1 MPITVMLDAGHYGKY
16 NRSPVVGDY
25 YESIAMWKLHLLLK
39 AELEAWG
46 FAVKTTREKQEKDM
60 EVYQRGKAA
69 KGCDLFLSLHSNAC
83 DDETVDRV
91 EVYRPF
97 DGGDDSVELG
107 RALANGIALCMDV
120 PVGKVRTRESKEYP
134 GTEYYGVLRG
144 ASKAGVPLYFIIE
157 HSFHTNKR
165 AARWLMEESN
175 LRALAKAEAAILAG
189 FYGLSLPGDV
199 NGDGKLS
206 TADYLLLKKG
216 LFGSRPLTEE
226 EKKSADVNADGK
238 INTADYLLLKKKL
251 MD

>member
-1 MPITVMLDAGHYGKY
+1 MPITIMLDAGHYGKY
-16 NRSPVVGDY
+16 NRSPAVKDY

-46 FAVKTTREKQEKDM
+46 FAVKTTREKQEKDL

-97 DGGDDSVELG
+97 DGGDDSVELA
-107 RALANGIALCMDV
+107 RALADGIALCMGVDV
-120 PVGKVRTRESKEYP
+120 GMVRTRESEEYP

-144 ASKAGVPLYFIIE
+144 ACKAGVPLYFILE
-157 HSFHTNKR
+157 HSFHTNR
-165 AARWLMEESN
+165 GATRWLMEESN
-175 LRALAKAEAAILAG
+175 LCALAKAEATILAS
-189 FYGLSLPGDV
+189 FYGLSLPGDI
-199 NGDGKLS
+199 NGDGKLT

-216 LFGSRPLTEE
+216 ILGSRPLTED

-238 INTADYLLLKKKL
+238 INTADYMLLKKKL